1 MYGQR
6 FVSEQTANGVNEA
19 KLREWM
25 KMLDDFRGQLLALL
39 YEHIIGSTSYHVVN
53 TSNTVRKSAN
63 DALEDTKAISPEG
76 SGDEHDDASDDDT
89 YNTGHDTG
97 DADDE
102 EAMYDDSTEDV
113 VPNTEGT
120 ADSFRIDHT
129 RGEHRLH
136 PKEFLRRTTAAG
148 FNGTQAIGMLQHA
161 YTLDFG
167 SRRARSRHCKEEDG
181 LIPTFHLD
189 MIAIVGRPMK
199 VIVHRSARFFDNV
212 TISFADWRAPYRAKH
227 VEGGIGFDLC
237 HRTFRIACGASREAW
252 YIVMHPRLAIS
263 EFEPSQAQVEASIKD
278 SALEERHARFL
289 AEYIKE
295 VFLGEDLVGEGV
307 EACWRL
313 DQRRSQNITFNKWT
327 SFQHRFMQGWNEH
340 VAAHTTDEFW
350 TENRPAFHAYDYGAN
365 IALDVTEELQGLR
378 NEQPIQDAADEYA
391 SDFGEPM
398 PSYSPQASPEPLTPS
413 DAAEGESS
421 FHTEGLQNLRT
432 ELEAK
437 FDLKNIWSMSYAL
450 AVDLNCLDGDTI
462 GTDTTLQGSRCMLAD
477 RNAIAREFSRQRDWI
492 FYPVAFSPVYGNFTS
507 SKPPDFLNR
516 NVLTVMRNNLNIRN
530 EGVDALSCGY
540 FQAYSNVKRSFRHS
554 PDDLLAKKSLTTA
567 VLALPDSE
575 IPSHHVRTKRQKLNE
590 QMRGMR
596 TPENRDQSRP
606 FAREAQRVR
615 AAIEGE
621 DFAFRMEQL
630 MRFYLKEPHQYRQ
643 VLHTFLPEVYPG
655 VLEGFSALFD
665 KAMSSLQDK
674 SELVDVAKGNI
685 AISEAAA
692 ALDRLGSYLFSG
704 SAKVVGNSVFR
715 RLGTTDSLRYGGWPY
730 IDPGLLNVQDDTATI
745 HRARWPR
752 RKDGQPAL
760 LHPAV
765 LEFYYGKHVAA
776 ARQSNAWLHDFRGLE
791 VAGRNNATSLLEDIF
806 RHMWIPQTVDFVTRA
821 SGSAL
826 NKRQRTTDIKRIQ
839 VEAISRQIEQWS
851 QSTRPF
857 SWAQYSQILPALT
870 EGGGKECMAAKSRR
884 DVAKE
889 LYEAVKGDSEK
900 ARRRWAGR
908 RAPWLSVLE
917 SVIRG
922 TDVKVV
928 SGEQWVG
935 AISAAMLESYVEA
948 MPGASRGKLT
958 SRAVVRLVGM
968 TPSKAL
974 LATRPGTLKRAAVEA
989 SENAKR
995 PRLQRRI
1002 DFGCEIPFT
1011 KIPQLVDEGLRAQD
1025 KQFEKGDGGIRE
1037 HYCTARHCLDACLGD
1052 PLCDLM
1058 LMYTLTLAS
1067 CSVTPTVIDERFD
1080 VGKKKDDKVIPLVE
1094 GGDNGGVMSV
1104 PEMTKKIEHKGVNNR
1119 LLMKLGWIESIRGS
1133 RKNPRNS
1140 DMRLV
1145 DRSKLM
1151 QMYRELVRSRRDAAH
1166 FIGHVFRSREE
1177 VWVES
1182 IQVQIRAPTSLSSDD
1197 GQLQRT
1203 PRTYQIR

>member
-1 MYGQR
+1 M
-6 FVSEQTANGVNEA
+6 SE
-19 KLREWM
+19 
-25 KMLDDFRGQLLALL
+25 
-39 YEHIIGSTSYHVVN
+39 EHPIVLS
-53 TSNTVRKSAN
+53 
-63 DALEDTKAISPEG
+63 SPERSLGG
-76 SGDEHDDASDDDT
+76 SDDEHDGASDDET
-89 YNTGHDTG
+89 YNPGSDTG
-97 DADDE
+97 DVDDE

-113 VPNTEGT
+113 VSNTDGA

-129 RGEHRLH
+129 RGEHRLQ
-136 PKEFLRRTTAAG
+136 PKELLRRTTAAG
-148 FNGTQAIGMLQHA
+148 FSGTQAIGMLQRA
-161 YTLDFG
+161 YTFDFG
-167 SRRARSRHCKEEDG
+167 SRTSRSRHCTGEDG

-189 MIAIVGRPMK
+189 MIAVVGRPMK
-199 VIVHRSARFFDNV
+199 AIVHRSARFFDNV

-252 YIVMHPRLAIS
+252 YIVMHPRIAIS
-263 EFEPSQAQVEASIKD
+263 EIEPSQAQVEASIKN

-295 VFLGEDLVGEGV
+295 VFLREDLVGEGV
-307 EACWRL
+307 EASWRL
-313 DQRRSQNITFNKWT
+313 DQRQSQNITFNKWT
-327 SFQHRFMQGWNEH
+327 SFQHQFMEGWSEY
-340 VAAHTTDEFW
+340 VAAHTTEEFW
-350 TENRPAFHAYDYGAN
+350 SENRPAFHAYDYGAN
-365 IALDVTEELQGLR
+365 IALDVTEELQGLQK
-378 NEQPIQDAADEYA
+378 EQPIEDAADEYA
-391 SDFGEPM
+391 SDSEEPVQ
-398 PSYSPQASPEPLTPS
+398 SSPAQASPQPPTS
-413 DAAEGESS
+413 ANATDGEVTFS
-421 FHTEGLQNLRT
+421 TEGLENLRT

-437 FDLKNIWSMSYAL
+437 FDLDNIWSMSYAL
-450 AVDLNCLDGDTI
+450 AVDLNCLDGDAT

-477 RNAIAREFSRQRDWI
+477 RNAVAREFSRQRDWV

-507 SKPPDFLNR
+507 SKPPDFLNQ
-516 NVLTVMRNNLNIRN
+516 NVLTVMRNNLSVRN

-540 FQAYSNVKRSFRHS
+540 FQAYSNVKRSFRHK

-575 IPSHHVRTKRQKLNE
+575 IPSHHVRAKRQKLSE

-596 TPENRDQSRP
+596 TPDNREQSRP

-621 DFAFRMEQL
+621 DFAFRMEQVISVQVSKLCDERRTFDTILHPIFHL
-630 MRFYLKEPHQYRQ
+630 MRFYLQEPHQYRQ
-643 VLHTFLPEVYPG
+643 TLHTFLPEVYPG
-655 VLEGFSALFD
+655 VLEGFSTLFD

-674 SELVDVAKGNI
+674 SELVDATKGNI

-715 RLGTTDSLRYGGWPY
+715 HLGTTDSLRYGGWPY
-730 IDPGLLNVQDDTATI
+730 IDPRLLNVQDDTATI
-745 HRARWPR
+745 QRSRWPR

-760 LHPAV
+760 LHPPV

-776 ARQSNAWLHDFRGLE
+776 ARQSNAWLHDFRGME

-821 SGSAL
+821 VGSAL
-826 NKRQRTTDIKRIQ
+826 NKRQRTTDMKRTQ
-839 VEAISRQIEQWS
+839 VEAISRQMEQWS
-851 QSTRPF
+851 QSTEPF
-857 SWAQYSQILPALT
+857 SWAQYKQILPALT
-870 EGGGKECMAAKSRR
+870 EGGGKDCMASKSRR

-928 SGEQWVG
+928 SGEQWIG
-935 AISAAMLESYVEA
+935 AISAAMLESCVEA

-968 TPSKAL
+968 TSSKAL
-974 LATRPGTLKRAAVEA
+974 LATRPGTLKRAAAEA
-989 SENAKR
+989 SENSKR
-995 PRLQRRI
+995 PRLQRGI
-1002 DFGCEIPFT
+1002 DFGCGIPFT

-1037 HYCTARHCLDACLGD
+1037 HYCAVRHCLDACLGD

-1067 CSVTPTVIDERFD
+1067 CSVTPTVVDERFD
-1080 VGKKKDDKVIPLVE
+1080 VGKKKDDKVFAANLVTRMLWYLKPRE
-1094 GGDNGGVMSV
+1094 FPWSKGEENGSVMSI

-1119 LLMKLGWIESIRGS
+1119 LLMKLGWIESIKGN

-1145 DRSKLM
+1145 DRSKLT
-1151 QMYRELVRSRRDAAH
+1151 QRYRELLRSRRDAAH
-1166 FIGHVFRSREE
+1166 FIGQVFRSREE
-1177 VWVES
+1177 VWVERCVGIVS
-1182 IQVQIRAPTSLSSDD
+1182 EGRGGDLGAN
-1197 GQLQRT
+1197 
-1203 PRTYQIR
+1203 